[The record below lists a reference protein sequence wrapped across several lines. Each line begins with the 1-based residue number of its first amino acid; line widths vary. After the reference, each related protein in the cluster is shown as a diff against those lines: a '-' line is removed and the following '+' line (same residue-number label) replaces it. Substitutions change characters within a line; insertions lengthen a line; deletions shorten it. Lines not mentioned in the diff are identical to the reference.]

1 MTSLNFDWDDVSL
14 DHPMVQQALSH
25 LATQF
30 PDQVWYRVSS
40 SGTGL
45 HVLVAELSPELEL
58 IPADFTAE
66 EVMKMRSQ
74 FWTPAPDGFGL
85 ECGGRLRADR
95 ERLAHGFSIGRLFA
109 VKNDNEVSAWIP
121 YFLEEK

>member
-1 MTSLNFDWDDVSL
+1 MTSLNFDWDDVTL
-14 DHPMVQQALSH
+14 DHPTVQQALSQ

-58 IPADFTAE
+58 IPVDFPAE
-66 EVMKMRSQ
+66 KVMAIRSQ
-74 FWTPAPDGFGL
+74 FWTPAPEGFGL

-95 ERLAHGFSIGRLFA
+95 ERLAHGFSIGRLFS
-109 VKNDNEVSAWIP
+109 VKNNLEVSKWLP
-121 YFLEEK
+121 FLEA

>member
-14 DHPMVQQALSH
+14 DHPTVQQALSQ
-25 LATQF
+25 LATTF

-58 IPADFTAE
+58 IPVDFSPQ
-66 EVMKMRSQ
+66 EVMEIRSQ
-74 FWTPAPDGFGL
+74 FWTPAPEGFGL

-109 VKNDNEVSAWIP
+109 FKNQNQTGKWQP
-121 YFLEEK
+121 FLEET

>member
-14 DHPMVQQALSH
+14 DYPTVQQALSQ

-30 PDQVWYRVSS
+30 PDQVWYRISS

-58 IPADFTAE
+58 IPANLPAE
-66 EVMKMRSQ
+66 EVMTIRSQ
-74 FWTPAPDGFGL
+74 FWAPAPEGFGL

-95 ERLAHGFSIGRLFA
+95 ERLSHGFSIGRLFA
-109 VKNDNEVSAWIP
+109 VKNGNEVSRWLP
-121 YFLEEK
+121 YIKREV

>member
-14 DHPMVQQALSH
+14 DHPTVQQALSQ

-30 PDQVWYRVSS
+30 PDQVWYRISS

-58 IPADFTAE
+58 IPVDFPAE
-66 EVMKMRSQ
+66 KVMTIRAH
-74 FWTPAPDGFGL
+74 FWTPAPEGFGL

-95 ERLAHGFSIGRLFA
+95 ERLSHGFSIGRLFA
-109 VKNDNEVSAWIP
+109 VKNGNEVSRWLP
-121 YFLEEK
+121 YLKPEV

>member
-1 MTSLNFDWDDVSL
+1 MTSLNFDWDDVTL
-14 DHPMVQQALSH
+14 DHPTVQLALSQ

-30 PDQVWYRVSS
+30 PDQVWYRISS

-66 EVMKMRSQ
+66 EVMTIRAQ
-74 FWTPAPDGFGL
+74 FWTPAPEGFGL

-95 ERLAHGFSIGRLFA
+95 ERLSHGFSIGRLFS
-109 VKNDNEVSAWIP
+109 VKNDNQVSKWIP
-121 YFLEEK
+121 YTEA

>member
-1 MTSLNFDWDDVSL
+1 MTSLNFDWDDVSI
-14 DHPMVQQALSH
+14 DNPIVQKALSQ
-25 LATQF
+25 LATTF

-58 IPADFTAE
+58 IPRSFSAV
-66 EVMKMRSQ
+66 EVMQFRSQ
-74 FWTPAPDGFGL
+74 YWDPQGFGL

-109 VKNDNEVSAWIP
+109 VKNNQETGSWQP
-121 YFLEEK
+121 FFKEEP

>member
-1 MTSLNFDWDDVSL
+1 VTSLNFDWDDVSI
-14 DHPMVQQALSH
+14 DDPTVQQALSH
-25 LATQF
+25 LATTF

-58 IPADFTAE
+58 IPVSFAPDQ
-66 EVMKMRSQ
+66 VMELRSQ
-74 FWTPAPDGFGL
+74 YWDPTGFGL

-109 VKNDNEVSAWIP
+109 VKNNRETGGWQP
-121 YFLEEK
+121 FYQLEE